1 MTVPRISLTSNGPE
15 FSRIVHGLC
24 RLAEWN
30 LTNKQTAE
38 LIDSCLELGITTF
51 DHADIYGGYLCEDLF
66 GAALAGMS
74 VERSSIELV
83 TKCGIKTAAP
93 SRPSHTMSSYDTTA
107 AHILQSVDAS
117 LKNLRT
123 DYIDVLLIH
132 RPDPLMDARE
142 VAEAFTQLKESG
154 KVLHFGVSNFLPCQ
168 FELLAA
174 ALDFPLVTNQ
184 IEYSPMHMECQADGS
199 IDLCQKR
206 GIAPMAWSPL
216 GGGRLFTSETEQ
228 AKRLRAQLQETGAN
242 CGGASIAQV
251 ALAFVLKHPVNFLPV
266 IGTGKT
272 DRVRSAAKALD
283 ITLTHEQWF
292 AIWVASMGHGV
303 P

>member
-1 MTVPRISLTSNGPE
+1 MTVPRISLTSDGPI

-24 RLAEWN
+24 RLDEWN
-30 LTNKQTAE
+30 LTNKQIAE
-38 LIDSCLELGITTF
+38 LINSCLELGITTF
-51 DHADIYGGYLCEDLF
+51 DHADIYGGYLCEGLF
-66 GAALAGMS
+66 GAALAEMS
-74 VERSSIELV
+74 VERSDIELV
-83 TKCGIKTAAP
+83 TKCGIKAAAP
-93 SRPSHTMSSYDTTA
+93 NRPSHTMSSYNTTA
-107 AHILQSVDAS
+107 PHILQSVDTS

-142 VAEAFTQLKESG
+142 VARAFTQLKESG

-184 IEYSPMHMECQADGS
+184 IEYSPMYMECQADGS
-199 IDLCQKR
+199 VDLCQKL

-216 GGGRLFTSETEQ
+216 GGGRLFTDETEQ
-228 AKRLRAQLQETGAN
+228 AKRLRARLQEIGDN
-242 CGGASIAQV
+242 CGGATIDQV
-251 ALAFVLKHPVNFLPV
+251 ALAFVFKHPVNFLPV
-266 IGTGKT
+266 LGTGKT

-292 AIWVASMGHGV
+292 AIWVASMGHDV